1 MSYVMMKYLNLT
13 QHAIVRYQ
21 GLLMRKY
28 FIYIHIIQLVSQRID
43 EEAQLE
49 SVFYTTKQD
58 PNQGQA

>member
-1 MSYVMMKYLNLT
+1 
-13 QHAIVRYQ
+13 
-21 GLLMRKY
+21 MRKY